1 MIILRHPQGE
11 PLAKFWR
18 ATDEGA
24 QKDKERSSRA
34 LKTRY
39 LEATREV
46 FWEGGV
52 GYLFNLIDLLE
63 ELQEQRD
70 ACLVAGSLTQEAR
83 AKAQRRAQARSQGKA
98 HRGGL
103 VYRASYHTQSKG
115 DVLDTPERLIPIDL
129 DSVKMRQ
136 GQSVEEA
143 IEEVINERLA
153 PCFRG
158 VSYVYQLSGSMGF
171 KEELSA
177 KLFFISAQ
185 DVTQTH
191 LKALHNR
198 LAFVDHQKL
207 SAEGWSRSQQR
218 ALVDGAL
225 YSRAQMIFIS
235 RPHLEGLADPYPQR
249 TGLIRKEHHLV
260 TLPEVTQ
267 EDHTRERRALKPL
280 PKSSLIVEDKGA
292 EVALQSATQRLASL
306 VDERYKQTFST
317 ALYLGRFWTAQ
328 RLSRERIEY
337 AILDAAVMNGSIAK
351 HGRDAIEK
359 QIRGGLNEALTAPPL
374 EDRSPS
380 SPLNMISYE
389 GSTRINREPLASPK
403 PDQTALIHKENYQ
416 PSTANEISSEVER
429 VIDLAVSQDL
439 KAVSV
444 VSVPVGAGKTHQG
457 LKRAAR
463 EALKGRSVVYLCASY
478 ELIKEAE
485 EELQKVAPQVQP
497 QRLEGRLRG
506 CRLYT
511 ESPQHREEINQ
522 VICEGV
528 DIPEMCKGLAC
539 PFWRSCELRKEGRK
553 RQAISLEGALTLTP
567 HSMLPHLDKYL
578 EDMEEEPLIIIDE
591 SPQLTYSSESSLS
604 DMSALYPTAE
614 ELQRAP
620 QGYDETWRQ
629 EHPHTSAFASCL
641 EPLLTSWVQP
651 LQRSMTSPYA
661 QNISPQDLADKLR
674 EIEGV
679 KALAL
684 AAIEEDAQPPSIK
697 ETDARDSRAEA
708 ILRRQAGLVKA
719 SALRA
724 LKSLARLITGEA
736 LSVVLAYDRG
746 SAWIETSA
754 ALKLPKRGKIVVLD
768 ATFNPLRWALLAQAG
783 GRKLLSVEADM
794 EKLKPHLA
802 QGVWIETT
810 SFTRQR
816 LINKGEITPRGKAS
830 IETLTRLLEDNHL
843 LKGKIAIGTHKPI
856 AEALERAKQGEGSL
870 QDLKLLSWAVQG
882 GLEVGYTG
890 RDHRGSNAF
899 TDCSTL
905 IILGDPAPNK
915 RSERRVLET
924 LMISATGQLTPP
936 TSEEIANDYQHE
948 VIANLVQWIG
958 RLRHMW
964 RGGCTFIS
972 AGRFMPPLVSG
983 VSWTRLTPP
992 RGKPPAQSREHIKA
1006 MSLQALER
1014 GEAVTQKSLVGLG
1027 ASQKVARSIREELER
1042 EPEIEKIREGAQGAV
1057 ILKKKSVALNGYLY
1071 KRREIERGGDAR
1083 DEGEHLSVYNIKET
1097 IKGNPSEAEEI
1108 TDTKTSA
1115 ELSPTSQITQ
1125 PKTPES
1131 TKTSALPSPCSQI
1144 KQLERAKIEEGRD
1157 NTQGAVMLGE
1167 KSVALNGYLYK
1178 KREIERGG
1186 EAKGERESLSD
1197 YNIKETIKGKVSE
1210 CSPAPQTRGSAKTSA
1225 KPSPTSQITQP
1236 HQAELSMWWIIDC
1249 DQHREQRHT
1258 LSPPLPD
1265 HTAHTAHTAQEVY
1278 L

>member
-24 QKDKERSSRA
+24 QKDKERSSKA
-34 LKTRY
+34 LRTRY

-46 FWEGGV
+46 FWEGGI

-70 ACLVAGSLTQEAR
+70 VCLVAGSLTQEAR
-83 AKAQRRAQARSQGKA
+83 AKAQQRAQARSQGKA

-129 DSVKMRQ
+129 DSVKMKQ

-177 KLFFISAQ
+177 KLFFVSAQ

-191 LKALHNR
+191 LKALHSR
-198 LAFVDHQKL
+198 LAFIDQEKL
-207 SAEGWSRSQQR
+207 SAQGWSKPQQR

-235 RPHLEGLADPYPQR
+235 RPHLEGLIDPYPQR

-337 AILDAAVMNGSIAK
+337 AILNAAAMNGSIAK

-359 QIRGGLNEALTAPPL
+359 QIRGGLNEALTAAPL
-374 EDRSPS
+374 EERSPS
-380 SPLNMISYE
+380 SALSMISYE
-389 GSTRINREPLASPK
+389 GSTSIIKEPLASPT
-403 PDQTALIHKENYQ
+403 PDQTALIHTEDYQ
-416 PSTANEISSEVER
+416 PSTADEISSEVER

-439 KAVSV
+439 NAVSM
-444 VSVPVGAGKTHQG
+444 VSVPVGTGKTRQG

-463 EALKGRSVVYLCASY
+463 EALKGRAVIYLCASY
-478 ELIKEAE
+478 DLIKEAE
-485 EELQKVAPQVQP
+485 EELKKVAPQVQP
-497 QRLEGRLRG
+497 QRLEGRLRK

-511 ESPQHREEINQ
+511 ESPHLREEINQ

-539 PFWRSCELRKEGRK
+539 PFWRSCELRKEGKK
-553 RQAISLEGALTLTP
+553 RQAVSLEGALTLTP
-567 HSMLPHLDKYL
+567 HSMLPHLDKHL
-578 EDMEEEPLIIIDE
+578 EEMEEEPLIIIDE
-591 SPQLTYSSESSLS
+591 SPQLTYSSKSSLS

-620 QGYDETWRQ
+620 QGYDETWRR
-629 EHPHTSAFASCL
+629 EHPHASALASYL
-641 EPLLTSWVQP
+641 VPLLTSWAQP
-651 LQRSMTSPYA
+651 LQRSMNSPHD

-674 EIEGV
+674 EIEGL

-684 AAIEEDAQPPSIK
+684 AAIEEDAQPPSVK
-697 ETDARDSRAEA
+697 ETDVRDSRAEA
-708 ILRRQAGLVKA
+708 ILRHQIGLVKA
-719 SALRA
+719 SAIRS
-724 LKSLARLITGEA
+724 LKALARLITGEA
-736 LSVVLAYDRG
+736 LSLVLAYDKN

-754 ALKLPKRGKIVVLD
+754 ALKLPKRGKLAVSD

-783 GRKLLSVEADM
+783 GRDLLSVEADM

-816 LINKGEITPRGKAS
+816 LISKGEITPRGKAS
-830 IETLTRLLEDNHL
+830 IETLTRLLEDHHL
-843 LKGKIAIGTHKPI
+843 LKGKIAIGTHKPV

-899 TDCSTL
+899 TDCNTL

-936 TSEEIANDYQHE
+936 TSEEIAKDYQHE

-964 RGGCTFIS
+964 REGCAFNL

-1027 ASQKVARSIREELER
+1027 ASQKVARSIREELEK
-1042 EPEIEKIREGAQGAV
+1042 EPEIEKIRDDAQGAV

-1071 KRREIERGGDAR
+1071 KKGEIEKGGDTR
-1083 DEGEHLSVYNIKET
+1083 EEGRLISGCNIKET
-1097 IKGNPSEAEEI
+1097 IKGNPSDGSQPSVIA
-1108 TDTKTSA
+1108 KPSAAPTS
-1115 ELSPTSQITQ
+1115 TSQITQ
-1125 PKTPES
+1125 AHQRAP
-1131 TKTSALPSPCSQI
+1131 TS
-1144 KQLERAKIEEGRD
+1144 
-1157 NTQGAVMLGE
+1157 
-1167 KSVALNGYLYK
+1167 
-1178 KREIERGG
+1178 
-1186 EAKGERESLSD
+1186 
-1197 YNIKETIKGKVSE
+1197 
-1210 CSPAPQTRGSAKTSA
+1210 
-1225 KPSPTSQITQP
+1225 TSQITQA
-1236 HQAELSMWWIIDC
+1236 HQRAPSMWWVIDC
-1249 DQHREQRHT
+1249 DQHRERRHT
-1258 LSPPLPD
+1258 LSSPLPD
-1265 HTAHTAHTAQEVY
+1265 HTAQEVY

>member
-191 LKALHNR
+191 LKALHSR

-207 SAEGWSRSQQR
+207 SAEGWSKSQQR

-225 YSRAQMIFIS
+225 YSRAQMIFTS

-280 PKSSLIVEDKGA
+280 PQSSLIVEDKGA

-337 AILDAAVMNGSIAK
+337 AILDAAMMNGSIAK

-359 QIRGGLNEALTAPPL
+359 QIRGGLNEALTAAPL
-374 EDRSPS
+374 EDRSPF

-389 GSTRINREPLASPK
+389 GSTRINREPLASPN
-403 PDQTALIHKENYQ
+403 PDQTALIHTRDYQ
-416 PSTANEISSEVER
+416 PSTADEISSEVER

-463 EALKGRSVVYLCASY
+463 EALKGRSVIYLCASY

-614 ELQRAP
+614 ELQRSP

-641 EPLLTSWVQP
+641 EPLLTSWAQP

-674 EIEGV
+674 EIEGLKV
-679 KALAL
+679 LAL

-708 ILRRQAGLVKA
+708 ILRQQAGLVKA

-783 GRKLLSVEADM
+783 GRELLSVEADM

-1042 EPEIEKIREGAQGAV
+1042 EPEIEKIRDGAQGAV
-1057 ILKKKSVALNGYLY
+1057 MLKK
-1071 KRREIERGGDAR
+1071 
-1083 DEGEHLSVYNIKET
+1083 
-1097 IKGNPSEAEEI
+1097 
-1108 TDTKTSA
+1108 
-1115 ELSPTSQITQ
+1115 
-1125 PKTPES
+1125 
-1131 TKTSALPSPCSQI
+1131 
-1144 KQLERAKIEEGRD
+1144 
-1157 NTQGAVMLGE
+1157 

-1186 EAKGERESLSD
+1186 EVRDEGESLSVCNIKETIKGNPSGAEEITDTKTSALPSPSQITQPKTPESTKTSAELSPTSQITQFERAKIEEGRDNTQGAAILREKSVALNGYLYKKRKIERGGDAKGELEPLSD

-1210 CSPAPQTRGSAKTSA
+1210 CSPAPQTRGSTKTSA
-1225 KPSPTSQITQP
+1225 ELSPTSQIKQP
-1236 HQAELSMWWIIDC
+1236 SKPQRSPHPQQLSRDEGACFMEIL
-1249 DQHREQRHT
+1249 
-1258 LSPPLPD
+1258 LSQYSERTHLV
-1265 HTAHTAHTAQEVY
+1265 QEEAY